1 MLLCG
6 CGRSD
11 GDGNSDDKQSS
22 SGSASN
28 MIIESA
34 GKYTISEKLEN
45 GSIIIDAGDDDKIEL
60 VLDGADITSESYAAL
75 YVKKAK
81 KVTIT
86 LASGSENRLCS
97 SGEFVQTDDNNVD
110 GAIFSK
116 DDIKIDGDGS
126 LVIESKYGHGIVC
139 KDEIKIKGGSI
150 EIESASHA
158 IEAKDGVTIDGG
170 TLTLKAGKDGIH
182 AENGDNAE
190 LGSVTVNGGSIV
202 IDADGDGID
211 ASSVAVISGGEFTIE
226 AGDRSS
232 VSKKTDKG
240 GFFGFGGSSNSS
252 SSDTKSMKGIKA
264 DASLTISGGT
274 FNIDSADDAVHSNG
288 DVTISGGSFIV
299 LTGDDGFHSDT
310 LLSITDGSITISESY
325 EGLEGERVEISG
337 GVIDVRADDDGINAA
352 GGNDES
358 GFDGFGRPDMFSSN
372 ENNYIKISGGV
383 INIDADGDGV
393 DSNGNLYVSGGE
405 IYVNGPSDGGN
416 GAIDYDGEAEIT
428 GGILVAAGASQMA
441 QNFNRAEQ
449 GSILVSANGKETVS
463 VLCDGE
469 TIISFTPTKSCNSI
483 VISTPE
489 LVKGKTY
496 TVKVGE
502 SESEITLDDYIYT
515 SIEGGMGGFGGGG
528 FGGGRPG
535 NMPGNMQDNMPDNM
549 PDGMPDGMQGDLPDD
564 LPDDFAGNMPDNMPD
579 GMPDNMPN
587 GKPDGKPNDMQGGKD
602 PQNRS

>member
-240 GFFGFGGSSNSS
+240 GFFGFGGSNDSS

-489 LVKGKTY
+489 LIKGKTY

-502 SESEITLDDYIYT
+502 SESEITLYDYIYT

-549 PDGMPDGMQGDLPDD
+549 PDGMPD
-564 LPDDFAGNMPDNMPD
+564 
-579 GMPDNMPN
+579 NMPN
-587 GKPDGKPNDMQGGKD
+587 GMPDGKPNDMQGGKD